1 MEHSEPKKLA
11 LLYLL
16 EILKSDTDARHP
28 LRQEALAATLADRYG
43 VFLERKAIARNLALL
58 EEAGYDIAKT
68 SEGYY
73 LRERLFEPSELR
85 LLIDSVLCSRH
96 ISPRHSRELAERLA
110 AEGGK
115 HFRARCRNIATAA
128 AWDKTE
134 ACELFYNIEVA
145 DDAIEAG
152 HRLAFS
158 YCRFGPDKRLRP
170 SSHHT
175 VSPYR
180 MLLKNQHY
188 YLMAYSDT
196 YEKIAYFRMDKITA
210 IEELTAAAVPLR
222 SIPGYENGIDE
233 HRLSSALPYMYGDL
247 PVPVVFSATAG
258 ILDQVV
264 DWFGTDAEI
273 APLSE
278 GDYRVTVRVSPAA
291 MEYWAMQYAKYV
303 RILSPTDLRD
313 RVVENLRAALQSY
326 TAEKSEK

>member
-11 LLYLL
+11 LIYLL
-16 EILKSDTDARHP
+16 NILKSDTDADHP
-28 LRQEALAATLADRYG
+28 ARQEELAAALADRYG
-43 VFLERKAIARNLALL
+43 VLLERKAIGRNLALL
-58 EEAGYDIAKT
+58 REAGYDVGQT
-68 SEGYY
+68 PQGCY
-73 LRERLFEPSELR
+73 LGERLFEPSELR

-128 AWDKTE
+128 AWDKAE
-134 ACELFYNIEVA
+134 GSQLFYNIEVA

-196 YEKIAYFRMDKITA
+196 YEKIAFFRMDKITD
-210 IEELTAAAVPLR
+210 IKDTGVSAVPLR
-222 SIPGYENGIDE
+222 SIPGYENGIDD

-247 PVPVVFSATAG
+247 PVPVIFSADAG
-258 ILDQVV
+258 IIDQVV

-273 APLSE
+273 SPRPE
-278 GDYRVTVRVSPAA
+278 GDYRVMVRVSPSA

-303 RILSPTDLRD
+303 RILSPDDLRD
-313 RVVENLRAALQSY
+313 RVAGNLREALAGY
-326 TAEKSEK
+326 TAGEGEK